1 MNKSI
6 LVVDDERHVRTL
18 LEHTLNPFE
27 EEDVQLN
34 TSASGEE
41 ALDLCRQN
49 PPDIIFIDV
58 GMPGMGGYALCD
70 ALHSEPCTQHT
81 QIVLMIDMGREPDLT
96 RCNSTRVVDVIT
108 KPFDPDRIRLL
119 TGKLLGIHVEL

>member
-1 MNKSI
+1 MNKTI

-18 LEHTLNPFE
+18 LEHTLSPFE
-27 EEDVQLN
+27 EENVQLD
-34 TSASGEE
+34 TAESGEQ
-41 ALDLCRQN
+41 ALDLCRQA

-58 GMPGMGGYALCD
+58 GMPGMGGYALCES
-70 ALHSEPCTQHT
+70 LHADPATKHT
-81 QIVLMIDMGREPDLT
+81 QIVLMIDMGREPDLN
-96 RCNSTRVVDVIT
+96 RCKSAQVTDIIT